1 MPGMGWEIMAIYA
14 LNGIRPQMP
23 ETGNCWVAPSADLI
37 GKVKLDERASVWFG
51 AVLRGDN
58 ELIHIGENSNIQD
71 GCTLHTDPGFPL
83 IVGRDVTVGHGAILH
98 GCTVED
104 GALVGMHATILN
116 GAVIGSG
123 SIIGANSLVSEG
135 KVIPKNSLVLGVPG
149 RVVKTLGDEQAA
161 EIARL
166 SGIYVRR
173 QAEYIEGLELV
184 E

>member
-1 MPGMGWEIMAIYA
+1 MAIYA

-23 ETGNCWVAPSADLI
+23 ETGNFWVAPSADLI
-37 GKVKLDERASVWFG
+37 GKVKVDEQANIWFG

-71 GCTLHTDPGFPL
+71 GCILHTDPGYPL
-83 IVGRDVTVGHGAILH
+83 TVGRDVTVGHGAILH
-98 GCTVED
+98 GCTIED
-104 GALVGMHATILN
+104 GVLVGMHATVLN

-123 SIIGANSLVSEG
+123 SIIGANSLVPEG
-135 KVIPKNSLVLGVPG
+135 KEIPKNSLVLGVPG
-149 RVVKTLGDEQAA
+149 RVVKTFGDEQAA
-161 EIARL
+161 DVARL

-173 QAEYIEGLELV
+173 QEVYRKGLERV